1 MRRHYVASTSLR
13 RYFDVMHLLDWQSC
27 THKQMDYPVLITG
40 RRVFEI
46 YVFRSHNL
54 LKKRTTKVTSA
65 NFQNMFSTTSSV
77 RNMNSL
83 YFLITGRA
91 VPISEWPTW
100 CSSQPGYFPSEP
112 ATFVQ
117 RLPNVF
123 QTPWTFGTRWI
134 VVIQRSLAL
143 WVEIPV
149 F

>member
-91 VPISEWPTW
+91 VPISEWLHITGALRSQGTFPANQRRLYNDYPT
-100 CSSQPGYFPSEP
+100 CNTLGSRCTKVAG
-112 ATFVQ
+112 
-117 RLPNVF
+117 
-123 QTPWTFGTRWI
+123 
-134 VVIQRSLAL
+134 SLG
-143 WVEIPV
+143 
-149 F
+149 